1 MRQKTL
7 MASAVAVALAMF
19 AWTTSAKDVSDESN
33 GDPNNAKNL
42 QAITVT
48 GSHIR
53 SVDVET
59 SQPVF
64 TMDRQAIQATG
75 LTNLNDV
82 LARLPSAGTPDIT
95 PQDTLSNGM
104 DVGGRYV
111 DIRYLGAT
119 RTLVLVNGHRWSTSL
134 SGLTDLS
141 TIPVAMVERID
152 VLKDGASSVYG
163 SDAIAG
169 VVNIITREKF
179 DGAEANVYLGS
190 NQKGDGQQKNADFT
204 WGHNTAKSST
214 IISASYQDESAIWDR
229 TRDITRYAFGPRH
242 PDDGLGMGPWGRV
255 IDPRAQGTPGAGSYD
270 PQTGNWIPNQ
280 YVINHGNPGTANLDN
295 YHLYDGNPADLYNAN
310 QDMTFRAGTKL
321 KTLFAQE
328 RYKLTDDITLS
339 GTATYSTR
347 DTSSQLAGYPLSTSG
362 IDTANVVI
370 DPNNAYNPFPGY
382 QTPFM
387 RRTAE
392 LPRITWANSR
402 LAHVDVGAQGYFN
415 FLNHDWSWDA
425 NYTFSQTKIR
435 QITTGN
441 LDLPHL
447 LDAIGPTTMID
458 GQLACADAAARAA
471 GCTPWNVLA
480 GPGSTGSAQ
489 WNYLNSVGVARQQS
503 QTDDVTV
510 NTGGGLFDLPG
521 GTVNIAG
528 GLEHRRE
535 KGYFQP
541 YGPDSAGLTTNLAS
555 DPSKGRYDVNE
566 AYLELD
572 VPLLRDLPGAQ
583 ELGINVASRY
593 SHYSD
598 FGSTTNNKYSVRWRP
613 ITDVLLRG
621 TYAKGFRA
629 PALQDLYGGNVQSFE
644 TFLDPCDSAYGAAV
658 SHASVAAA
666 CAAAGVP
673 AGYRQVGQSGEVGS
687 SGGQTTIPF
696 TQASNPYLN
705 PETSTTRTLGLVYSP
720 HYVDGL
726 DATLDFYDI
735 RLKQAITYLDASN
748 ILNYCYV
755 DNLADYCKDITRNGT
770 GLITS
775 LLEGPINLGAISTS
789 GFDFGIHYR
798 LPTTAIGQFR
808 VGVDGNYLSRYQQ
821 NNGPGSTAYSLAG
834 WMNGT
839 QALYRLRSNLQ
850 VDWDYKQFGA
860 SWTLRYFSGLKDSCW
875 DVDIECDNPDYL
887 NPVFP
892 GQGMAKKGAATFN
905 DAQFRYK
912 TPWNGTLS
920 VGVNNIFN
928 KKGPFYYNVAMAGS
942 GSPPYNPQFDI
953 DRYFYVQYNQKF

>member
-7 MASAVAVALAMF
+7 IASAVAAALTMF
-19 AWTTSAKDVSDESN
+19 TCTASAQDVGSDSSSE
-33 GDPNNAKNL
+33 PKKAKNL
-42 QAITVT
+42 EAITVT

-95 PQDTLSNGM
+95 PQDTLLNGA

-111 DIRYLGAT
+111 DIRYLGST

-152 VLKDGASSVYG
+152 VLKDGASSIYG

-179 DGAEANVYLGS
+179 DGAEANVYYGS

-214 IISASYQDESAIWDR
+214 IISASYQDESPMWDR
-229 TRDITRYAFGPRH
+229 TRAITRYGAGPRH
-242 PDDGLGMGPWGRV
+242 PDDSLGLGPWGRV
-255 IDPRAQGTPGAGSYD
+255 TDPRAEGTPGAGKYD
-270 PQTGNWIPNQ
+270 KNGQWVPNQ
-280 YVINHGNPGTANLDN
+280 YVINHGSADTGNLDN
-295 YHLYDGNPADLYNAN
+295 YHRFTGDPSDLYNTN
-310 QDMTFRAGTKL
+310 QDSTFRAGSKL
-321 KTLFAQE
+321 KTIFAQE
-328 RYKLTDDITLS
+328 RYKLTDDITLT

-362 IDTANVVI
+362 IDTANLVM

-382 QTPFM
+382 ETPFA
-387 RRTAE
+387 RRTVE

-402 LAHVDVGAQGYFN
+402 LAHVDLGAQGYFS
-415 FLNHDWSWDA
+415 FLSHDWSWDA
-425 NYTFSQTKIR
+425 NYTFSQNNIK

-441 LDLPHL
+441 LYLPNVL
-447 LDAIGPTTMID
+447 NAIGPTTVID

-471 GCTPWNVLA
+471 GCVPWNVLA
-480 GPGSTGSAQ
+480 GPGHTPSSL
-489 WNYLNSVGVARQQS
+489 WSYLNAVGTARQQS
-503 QTDDVTV
+503 QTDDITV
-510 NTGGGLFDLPG
+510 NTSGGLFDLPG

-535 KGYFQP
+535 KGYFRP

-555 DPSKGRYDVNE
+555 DPTKGRYDVNE

-583 ELGINVASRY
+583 ELGLNVASRY
-593 SHYSD
+593 SHYSN
-598 FGSTTNNKYSVRWRP
+598 FGSTTNNKYSIRWRP
-613 ITDVLLRG
+613 ITDLLLRG

-629 PALQDLYGGNVQSFE
+629 PALQDLFGGNAQSFE

-658 SHASVAAA
+658 GSANVAAA

-673 AGYRQVGQSGEVGS
+673 TNYRQIGQSGEVGPN
-687 SGGQTTIPF
+687 GGQTTIPF
-696 TQASNPYLN
+696 TQGSNPKLK
-705 PETSTTRTLGLVYSP
+705 PETSSTRTMGLVYSP

-726 DATLDFYDI
+726 DVTLDYYDI
-735 RLKQAITYLDASN
+735 RLKQAVTYLDASD
-748 ILNYCYV
+748 ILNYCYIE
-755 DNLADYCKDITRNGT
+755 NLADYCANITRDSS
-770 GLITS
+770 GLINS
-775 LLEGPINLGAISTS
+775 LREGPVNLGSVNTR

-798 LPTTAIGQFR
+798 LPVTPLGQFR
-808 VGVDGNYLSRYQQ
+808 VGVDGNYLSSYQTS
-821 NNGPGSTAYSLAG
+821 NGPGSLTKNLAG
-834 WMNGT
+834 WMSGT
-839 QALYRLRSNLQ
+839 QALYRTRSNVQL
-850 VDWDYKQFGA
+850 DWDYKQFGA
-860 SWTLRYFSGLKDSCW
+860 SWTVRYFSGLKDSCW
-875 DVDIECDNPDYL
+875 DVGIECDNPDYP
-887 NPVFP
+887 NPVNP
-892 GQGMAKKGAATFN
+892 GQGVAQKGSTTFN
-905 DAQFRYK
+905 DAQFRYSM
-912 TPWNGTLS
+912 PWNGKLS
-920 VGVNNIFN
+920 LGVNNIFN
-928 KKGPFYYNVAMAGS
+928 KKGPLYYNVASAGS

-953 DRYFYVQYNQKF
+953 DRYFYVQYSQKF

>member
-1 MRQKTL
+1 MKQKTMLAAAIATAL
-7 MASAVAVALAMF
+7 MLHSWAVSAQD
-19 AWTTSAKDVSDESN
+19 TTPTSQSDQADAKKAKDLDTV
-33 GDPNNAKNL
+33 
-42 QAITVT
+42 TVT

-59 SQPVF
+59 SQPVY
-64 TMDRQAIQATG
+64 TMTRQQIQATG

-95 PQDTLSNGM
+95 PQDTLSSGM

-111 DIRYLGAT
+111 DIRYLGSN
-119 RTLVLVNGHRWSTSL
+119 RTLVLVNGHRWSSSL

-141 TIPVAMVERID
+141 TIPVSMIERID

-179 DGAEANVYLGS
+179 EGAEANVYYGS

-204 WGHNTAKSST
+204 WGHSTAKSST
-214 IISASYQDESAIWDR
+214 IIGASYQDESAIWDR
-229 TRDITRYAFGPRH
+229 SRDITRYAYGPRH

-255 IDPRAQGTPGAGSYD
+255 TDPA
-270 PQTGNWIPNQ
+270 TGDQ
-280 YVINHGNPGTANLDN
+280 YVINHGNAGTGNIN
-295 YHLYDGNPADLYNAN
+295 SYHLYEGDPSDLYNSS
-310 QDMTFRAGTKL
+310 QDMTFRAGSKL
-321 KTLFAQE
+321 KTVFAQE

-347 DTSSQLAGYPLSTSG
+347 DTSSQLAGYPLSTAA
-362 IDTANVVI
+362 INTANVVI
-370 DPNNAYNPFPGY
+370 DPNNAYNPFPGDE
-382 QTPFM
+382 TTFS
-387 RRTAE
+387 RRTVE

-402 LAHVDVGAQGYFN
+402 LAHLDVGAQGYFN

-441 LDLPHL
+441 LYLPNL
-447 LDAIGPTTMID
+447 LNAIGPTTMID
-458 GQLACADAAARAA
+458 GQLACANAAARAA

-480 GPGSTGSAQ
+480 GPGFTSSSQ
-489 WNYLNSVGVARQQS
+489 LNYLNSVGVARQQS
-503 QTDDVTV
+503 QTDDITI
-510 NTGGGLFDLPG
+510 NTGGGLFDLPA
-521 GTVNIAG
+521 GTVNVAG

-535 KGYFQP
+535 KGYFNP

-555 DPSKGRYDVNE
+555 DPSSGRYDVNE

-572 VPLLRDLPGAQ
+572 VPVLRDLPGAQ

-593 SHYSD
+593 SHYSN

-613 ITDVLLRG
+613 ITDLLVRG

-629 PALQDLYGGNVQSFE
+629 PALQDLYGGDAQSFE
-644 TFLDPCDSAYGAAV
+644 TFLDPCDSAYGAA
-658 SHASVAAA
+658 ASNPSIAAS
-666 CAAAGVP
+666 CAAGHVP
-673 AGYRQVGQSGEVGS
+673 ANYRQVSQSGPVGPG
-687 SGGQTTIPF
+687 GGQTTIPF
-696 TQASNPYLN
+696 TLGSNPNLK
-705 PETSTTRTLGLVYSP
+705 PETSSTRTMGLVYSP

-726 DATLDFYDI
+726 DMSVDYYDI
-735 RLKQAITYLDASN
+735 RLKQAITYLGASDV
-748 ILNYCYV
+748 LNYCYV
-755 DNLADYCKDITRNGT
+755 DNLPNYCSNITRDSS

-775 LLEGPINLGAISTS
+775 LREGPVNLGAINTS

-798 LPTTAIGQFR
+798 LPSTPFGQFR
-808 VGVDGNYLSRYQQ
+808 VGLDGNYLSTYQTS
-821 NNGPGSTAYSLAG
+821 NGPGSLTKNLAG

-839 QALYRLRSNLQ
+839 QALYRVHTNVQL
-850 VDWDYKQFGA
+850 DWDYKQFGA
-860 SWTLRYFSGLKDSCW
+860 SWTVRYYSGLKDSCW
-875 DVDIECDNPDYL
+875 DVGVECNNPDYP
-887 NPVFP
+887 NPVDP
-892 GQGMAKKGAATFN
+892 GQGMAQKGSATFN

-912 TPWNGTLS
+912 TPWDGTLS

-928 KKGPFYYNVAMAGS
+928 KKGPYYYNVSFAGS

-953 DRYFYVQYNQKF
+953 DRYFYVQYSQKF